1 MAVKVNGNN
10 VILYKVDTSTFPAT
24 ESPFACSTSCSF
36 YSETELTEIS
46 SASNAYFKEPKVD
59 LSKWTM
65 SCNGIITLDNFSY
78 DEMLQY
84 QKDRL
89 YLLVRFEIDNGIDG
103 KRYISGYCFIG
114 SISINGNYK
123 EIGTYNVNLVGTG
136 KYYTEKTP
144 TTTTSTTST
153 STSTTS
159 TTSTSTTSTTS
170 TTTTTTAAPTT
181 TTTTSTTTTT
191 TTLPLVYYRLL
202 NCATQT
208 STTYTIPYVLG
219 TFNIND
225 RVIRDSDSA
234 TCVIDAITYSTPSG
248 TLYSVTATAGTG
260 CPATTTTTTTA
271 APTTTTTTTL
281 PLVFYRLFDCS
292 TGTSLTYTTQ
302 YVLGTFNLNDR
313 VITVIGSRTCVIDQI
328 EYSPPAGPF
337 YDVTPTAGTGCPATT
352 TTTTTAA
359 PTTTTTTTLP
369 LVYYRLYNCQTGT
382 SLTWTIPYVLGTFN
396 INDRVITDIGS
407 IVSVI
412 DAISYS
418 TPSGTLL
425 SVTATAGTGCPA
437 TTTTTTTTTST
448 TTSTTTT
455 TTASPYNL
463 LFTAYAS
470 GTPSDACNTVN
481 GSYANVYGSVAGG
494 SSGDYSGFVA
504 GHTYYNV
511 NGTLLNTGG
520 GYVTGA
526 YWADFQGFN
535 WTITSG
541 FATVNGLC

>member
-46 SASNAYFKEPKVD
+46 SASNAYFRESNAN

-89 YLLVRFEIDNGIDG
+89 YLLVRFEIDNGVDG

-159 TTSTSTTSTTS
+159 TSTTSTTTTS
-170 TTTTTTAAPTT
+170 TTSTTTTTAAPTT
-181 TTTTSTTTTT
+181 TTTTRPPTTTTT
-191 TTLPLVYYRLL
+191 TRPPTTTTTSTTTLALVYYRLYE
-202 NCATQT
+202 C
-208 STTYTIPYVLG
+208 STGNLIWTIPYTLG
-219 TFNIND
+219 TFATND
-225 RVIRDSDSA
+225 RVITDVGSR
-234 TCVIDAITYSTPSG
+234 TCIIDGTISYSTPSG
-248 TLYSVTATAGTG
+248 TLYSVTVTAGTG
-260 CPATTTTTTTA
+260 CP
-271 APTTTTTTTL
+271 
-281 PLVFYRLFDCS
+281 V
-292 TGTSLTYTTQ
+292 
-302 YVLGTFNLNDR
+302 
-313 VITVIGSRTCVIDQI
+313 
-328 EYSPPAGPF
+328 
-337 YDVTPTAGTGCPATT
+337 TT

-407 IVSVI
+407 ITSVI

-418 TPSGTLL
+418 TPIGTLL

-437 TTTTTTTTTST
+437 TTTTTTTST

-470 GTPSDACNTVN
+470 GTSSDACNTVN
-481 GSYANVYGSVAGG
+481 GSYAQVYGSVAGG

-511 NGTLLNTGG
+511 NGSLLNTGG
-520 GYVTGA
+520 GYVTGS

-541 FATVNGLC
+541 LAAINGIC